1 MEEQR
6 RAGRF
11 SPVRRTKDRISNVAT
26 TESTLLN
33 TPEALA
39 AYRAALKGMPGYAPA
54 KQNRDAI
61 LANKTLR

>member
-6 RAGRF
+6 RAGCF
-11 SPVRRTKDRISNVAT
+11 SPVRRARDIISNVAT

-39 AYRAALKGMPGYAPA
+39 AYPAALKGMPGYAPA
-54 KQNRDAI
+54 QQNMDAI